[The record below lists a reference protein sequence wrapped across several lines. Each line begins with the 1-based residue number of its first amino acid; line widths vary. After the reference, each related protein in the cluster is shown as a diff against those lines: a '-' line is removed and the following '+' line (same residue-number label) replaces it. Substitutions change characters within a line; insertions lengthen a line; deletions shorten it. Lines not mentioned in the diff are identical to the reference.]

1 MKAEDILYAMGDIN
15 DDAVREARFAPP
27 AKPRRLRRMVTV
39 AIAAALLLSVSVT
52 VGAYVGAGDWFKSF
66 FAESGD
72 LTRSQQQ
79 YIDHNAVGIGQTAE
93 HNGWSVT
100 VESAITD
107 GWNAYVKLNISAPEG
122 VVLDADSYYF
132 DDYTF
137 KSANPV
143 SPALGSSG
151 CSWPLMD
158 DGNAADNH
166 ITVLMKLYAEPMP
179 DSPLPYADG
188 YERSL
193 VLTDLCTR
201 QEDYPWEQITLAEG
215 EWRFAFTLT
224 TDAAE
229 RELITEPVTLQGQR
243 LMGDSLS
250 VSVDSVRMTAMGAIL
265 HYTFFEGDTP
275 EAADFGPAVVRL
287 KDGTTVGAWPKG
299 GGIYGT
305 ADGWYTDG
313 RCTYVFDKPIV
324 LDEAAYLEFADGT
337 VIEMP

>member
-1 MKAEDILYAMGDIN
+1 MKAEDILYAMGEI
-15 DDAVREARFAPP
+15 DDNTVREAHAAAP
-27 AKPRRLRRMVTV
+27 KPRRLRNIIT
-39 AIAAALLLSVSVT
+39 AALAAALLLTLSLT

-72 LTRSQQQ
+72 LTQAQQQ
-79 YIDHNAVGIGQTAE
+79 YIDGNTLGIGQTAE

-122 VVLDADSYYF
+122 VVLDKDSYYF

-137 KSANPV
+137 KSSNPQ
-143 SPALGSSG
+143 PTMGSRG
-151 CSWPLMD
+151 CAWPLMD

-166 ITVLMKLYAEPMP
+166 ITVLMQLYAEPLP
-179 DSPLPYADG
+179 DGPLPYADG
-188 YERSL
+188 YERTL
-193 VLTDLCTR
+193 VLTNVCTR
-201 QEDYPWEQITLAEG
+201 QEDYPWEEITLTEG

-224 TDAAE
+224 ADASE
-229 RELITEPVTLQGQR
+229 LQLITEPVTLRGQR
-243 LMGDSLS
+243 LMGDYFS
-250 VSVDSVRMTAMGAIL
+250 VLTDSGRMTAMGVIF

-287 KDGTTVGAWPKG
+287 TDGTTVGAWPKG

-313 RCTYVFDKPIV
+313 QCSYVFDSPID
-324 LDEAAYLEFADGT
+324 LTEAAAIEFSDGT
-337 VIEMP
+337 VIEVPN